1 MDSCVLCGEYIPE
14 GRQVCPA
21 CELTRRKELVMA
33 LKKEREREY
42 NHYLSQAGKLLGPE
56 KYKNLIV
63 IPGEL
68 PDLNQIIA
76 ESKNHWGSYS
86 SLKKTNTQ
94 LVAFCTKQA
103 TKRRYKKIDLDVT
116 WYCKNKRKDKDN
128 IMAGT
133 KFILDGLVAAGVI
146 QNDGWA
152 NVGDI
157 RHRFSVDKQD
167 PRVEVRITE
176 VS

>member
-1 MDSCVLCGEYIPE
+1 MDSCVLCGDYAGE
-14 GRQVCPA
+14 GRQICPT
-21 CELTRRKELVMA
+21 CELTKRKELVEI
-33 LKKEREREY
+33 LGKK
-42 NHYLSQAGKLLGPE
+42 
-56 KYKNLIV
+56 IDTII

-68 PDLNQIIA
+68 PDLNEIIEA
-76 ESKNHWGSYS
+76 SKNHWGSYS
-86 SLKKTNTQ
+86 SLKKANTQ

-103 TKRRYKKIDLDVT
+103 TKQKYKKIDLEIT

-146 QNDGWA
+146 QNDGWT

-157 RHRFSVDKQD
+157 RHKFDVDKQD

>member
-1 MDSCVLCGEYIPE
+1 MDSCVLYGEYTPE

-21 CELTRRKELVMA
+21 CELTRPKELVQIMS
-33 LKKEREREY
+33 KKTDTV
-42 NHYLSQAGKLLGPE
+42 
-56 KYKNLIV
+56 V

-68 PDLNQIIA
+68 PDLNQIISA
-76 ESKNHWGSYS
+76 SKDHWGSYS

-94 LVAFCTKQA
+94 IVAYCAKQA
-103 TKRRYKKIDLDVT
+103 TKRKYKKIDLDIT

-133 KFILDGLVAAGVI
+133 KFILDGLVMARII

-152 NVGDI
+152 HIGEI
-157 RHRFSVDKQD
+157 RHRFMVDKQD

-176 VS
+176 VAG

>member
-1 MDSCVLCGEYIPE
+1 MDNCVLCGEYIPE

-21 CELTRRKELVMA
+21 CELTKPKELLQIMS
-33 LKKEREREY
+33 KKTDT
-42 NHYLSQAGKLLGPE
+42 
-56 KYKNLIV
+56 II

-76 ESKNHWGSYS
+76 ESKNHWGNYS
-86 SLKKTNTQ
+86 SLKKANTQ
-94 LVAFCTKQA
+94 RVAFCAKQA
-103 TKRRYKKIDLDVT
+103 TKRKYKKIDLEIT
-116 WYCKNKRKDKDN
+116 WYCKDKRKDKDD

-133 KFILDGLVAAGVI
+133 KFILDGLAQAGVI

-152 NVGDI
+152 SVGEI
-157 RHRFSVDKQD
+157 RHKFDVDERE

-176 VS
+176 VVG

>member
-1 MDSCVLCGEYIPE
+1 MSADTCISCGEQIQE
-14 GRQVCPA
+14 GRQVCPG
-21 CELTRRKELVMA
+21 CELTRPKELIQIMS
-33 LKKEREREY
+33 KKTDT
-42 NHYLSQAGKLLGPE
+42 
-56 KYKNLIV
+56 IV

-86 SLKKTNTQ
+86 SLKKANTQ
-94 LVAFCTKQA
+94 LVAFCTKRD
-103 TKRRYKKIDLDVT
+103 TKRKYNKIDLEIT
-116 WYCKNKRKDKDN
+116 WYCKDRRKDKDN

-133 KFILDGLVAAGVI
+133 KFILDGLVQAGVI

-157 RHRFSVDKQD
+157 RHKFDVDKQE
-167 PRVEVRITE
+167 PRIEVKITE

>member
-1 MDSCVLCGEYIPE
+1 MGSCVLCGDCAGE
-14 GRQVCPA
+14 GRQVCPT
-21 CELTRRKELVMA
+21 CELTRPKELVQVMS
-33 LKKEREREY
+33 KKTDT
-42 NHYLSQAGKLLGPE
+42 
-56 KYKNLIV
+56 II

-103 TKRRYKKIDLDVT
+103 TKRRYKKIDLDIT
-116 WYCKNKRKDKDN
+116 WYCKDRRKDKDN

-133 KFILDGLVAAGVI
+133 KFILDGLVQAGVI

-152 NVGDI
+152 NIGEI
-157 RHRFSVDKQD
+157 RHKFDVDKQD

-176 VS
+176 VA